1 MSKKLQITLK
11 GSHIGRP
18 ETQRATLRALG
29 LKKRNQTVIHEDNA
43 AIRGAVEKVRYL
55 LDIKEIDA

>member
-29 LKKRNQTVIHEDNA
+29 LKKREQTVIHEDNP
-43 AIRGAVEKVRYL
+43 AIRGAIEKVRHL
-55 LDIKEIDA
+55 LEIEEINA